1 VNPMDASPTL
11 MACAIAALAAGTFA
25 FRYAGP
31 ALRSRVTFPP
41 AVEKLLE
48 RSAVV
53 LLTALVCTTALYEA
67 QEYAGLARPLGVAA
81 GGVLAW
87 RGAPF
92 LAVALA
98 AVGTTAGLRWLGVR

>member
-1 VNPMDASPTL
+1 METSPTL
-11 MACAIAALAAGTFA
+11 MAGAIAALAAGTFA

-31 ALRSRVTFPP
+31 ALRSRVSFPP

-53 LLTALVCTTALYEA
+53 LLTALVCTTALFEA
-67 QEYAGLARPLGVAA
+67 QESAGFARPLGVAA

-87 RGAPF
+87 RRAPF
-92 LAVALA
+92 LAVALV
-98 AVGTTAGLRWLGVR
+98 AVGTTAGLRWAGVP